1 MSSLAPWRTT
11 SWSLLGSP
19 PSLEDALRL
28 ARATKAFAVRRDGEG
43 RVLVTYLYGTP
54 ELFSLP
60 GARELRGI
68 VYREGDG
75 AVLSRPFHKFFNFG
89 EPLAPGEEVFKAFRD
104 SAVALFVAE
113 KVDGYLVQAY
123 LDGGELRFASR
134 HSLNPPLVG
143 ALLRRT
149 LTEEGAAYLKRLLSH
164 MGTESG
170 GGWTALMEVV
180 DPAAPVMVPYQEPG
194 VYLLALRSIGEGHYL
209 LPGVH
214 FPLPE
219 ALRYVRWE
227 PRMDFDP
234 HRFREEIKDLQGVEG
249 YVVTDGA
256 EFVKFKTGWAFR
268 LARFLMAPEEVF
280 LEAYAEDRLDDLVG
294 ALAGREDLLRAV
306 SRAQDYLAGLYGEAV
321 GAGDALRRMGL
332 PRKEAWARV
341 QEQAGRWGGFA
352 PAYARAAM
360 AAYEGGE
367 AREAFLVELR
377 KKAARKALEALQLFP
392 RVGGELRW

>member
-11 SWSLLGSP
+11 SWSPLGSP

-28 ARATKAFAVRRDGEG
+28 ARTTRAFAVRRDGEG
-43 RVLVTYLYGTP
+43 RALVTYLYGTP

-68 VYREGDG
+68 VYREEDG
-75 AVLSRPFHKFFNFG
+75 TVLSRPFHKFFNFG
-89 EPLAPGEEVFKAFRD
+89 EPLAPGEEAFKAFRD
-104 SAVALFVAE
+104 SMVPLFVAE
-113 KVDGYLVQAY
+113 KVDGYLAQAY

-143 ALLRRT
+143 ALLRKAVD
-149 LTEEGAAYLKRLLSH
+149 EEAMARLGKLLAA
-164 MGTESG
+164 EG
-170 GGWTALMEVV
+170 GRWTALLEVV
-180 DPAAPVMVPYQEPG
+180 DPEAPVMVPYQEPG

-234 HRFREEIKDLQGVEG
+234 HRFRGEIRDLQGVEG

-268 LARFLMAPEEVF
+268 LARFLMDPEGVF

-306 SRAQDYLAGLYGEAV
+306 ARAQDYLAGLYGEAV

-341 QEQAGRWGGFA
+341 QEEAGRWGGFA

-377 KKAARKALEALQLFP
+377 KRSARKALEALHLFP
-392 RVGGELRW
+392 RVGGELRG